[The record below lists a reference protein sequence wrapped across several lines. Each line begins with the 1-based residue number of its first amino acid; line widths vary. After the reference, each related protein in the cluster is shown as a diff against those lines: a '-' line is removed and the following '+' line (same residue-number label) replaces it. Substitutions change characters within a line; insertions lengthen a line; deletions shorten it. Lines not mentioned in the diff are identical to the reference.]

1 MQHKISVIITTYNR
15 PQALK
20 ITIQSLAKQSIL
32 PDEVII
38 ADDGSDISTFTLP
51 TVPFP
56 LKHVW
61 HEDAGFQAAT
71 IRNKAAAQAK
81 GDYFIFLDG
90 DIAVF
95 PNFILE
101 HKKLAE
107 KGWFVAGNR
116 ILINPKMTSEWENNN
131 ITPLTWSLLGWF
143 KARAENK
150 INRILP
156 LLKIPV
162 TSTWR
167 KRKAK
172 QWQGAKTCNLGVWK
186 TDFLEVNGFDET
198 YQGWGHEDADLAIRL
213 IHKGVHHKDGRFV
226 IPALHLWHPDN
237 SRKNEQENW
246 QRLQERVTD
255 ADFILAKQGVNQ
267 YL

>member
-15 PQALK
+15 PEALN
-20 ITIQSLAKQSIL
+20 ITIQSLIKQSTL

-51 TVPFP
+51 ATPFP
-56 LKHVW
+56 LIHIW
-61 HEDAGFQAAT
+61 HEDTGFQAAT

-81 GDYFIFLDG
+81 NDYLIFLDG

-116 ILINPKMTSEWENNN
+116 ILTNQKMTSEWENNQ
-131 ITPLTWSLLGWF
+131 IIPLNWSLVGWF
-143 KARAENK
+143 KARVERK

-156 LLKIPV
+156 LFKIPV
-162 TSTWR
+162 TSAWR

-172 QWQGAKTCNLGVWK
+172 KWQGARTCNLGVWK
-186 TDFLEVNGFDET
+186 KDFLEINGFDEA
-198 YQGWGHEDADLAIRL
+198 YQGWGHEDADFAIRL
-213 IHKGVHHKDGRFV
+213 IHKGIYHKDGRFA
-226 IPALHLWHPDN
+226 IPVLHLWHPEN
-237 SRKNEQENW
+237 SRKNEQANW
-246 QRLQERVTD
+246 QRLQERITNTD
-255 ADFILAKQGVNQ
+255 SILAEQGVDK